1 MQKVFHVPMNGDLS
15 EVCAFLVSQ
24 IGNKGVW
31 IFRGAMGAG
40 KTTLISALCRF
51 LGVEEHTSSP
61 TFSLVNEYRGRLNQV
76 IFHFDFYRIRSE
88 AEAMDMGIEE
98 YFDRPALCLVEW
110 PERVEN
116 LLPSDYVEIK
126 IEVDASQQRQITIT
140 YP

>member
-1 MQKVFHVPMNGDLS
+1 MQNVFHIPMNGDLS
-15 EVCAFLVSQ
+15 EVCAFLCSTLES
-24 IGNKGVW
+24 KGVW
-31 IFRGAMGAG
+31 VFRGAMGAG
-40 KTTLISALCRF
+40 KTTLISALCRY

-61 TFSLVNEYRGRLNQV
+61 TFSLVNEYHGAKQLK

-88 AEAMDMGIEE
+88 AEAMDMGVEE
-98 YFDRPALCLVEW
+98 YFDGPALCLVEW

-126 IEVDASQQRQITIT
+126 IEVDASQQRKITIT